1 MLPDDAI
8 SDMSKTTM
16 ATAVGAHITEE
27 EFEKEKDKEQGPMKI
42 EAADFIILF
51 LGRFVVLVLVLPWLD
66 VTCSAIL
73 SRIP

>member
-27 EFEKEKDKEQGPMKI
+27 EFEKEKDKEQGPTKI
-42 EAADFIILF
+42 EAANRIISKLF
-51 LGRFVVLVLVLPWLD
+51 HH
-66 VTCSAIL
+66 
-73 SRIP
+73 